1 MFIEELKAAYNHA
14 SSQEKKPEKEIKEI
28 LAADDKKK
36 SMKPKASGLQL
47 GRGTRQFMDFLYTNS
62 KFETFDV
69 AKN

>member
-1 MFIEELKAAYNHA
+1 MSA
-14 SSQEKKPEKEIKEI
+14 KEI

-47 GRGTRQFMDFLYTNS
+47 GRGTRKFMDFLYTNS